1 MAQHTTQKMN
11 IAVIGCGKM
20 GGALIQNWVNADLLQ
35 SAQILDPN
43 DIDESLTSHPDLF
56 HVKLMESISF
66 DKIDAIILAVKP
78 QILENICHEL
88 RPYINA
94 HSLIISI
101 AAGKSLSFF
110 EQTLG
115 TDKAIIRAMPNTPA
129 SIGKGASVLCGNV
142 PVSNTHKQNALALF
156 NASGLALWLEDETHM
171 NAVTALSGSGP
182 AYLFYMV
189 EAMSKAGEVADLPS
203 NMAKDLARQTIIGAA
218 SLLESAPDMNA
229 SILRQNVT
237 SPNGTTQAGLEVL
250 MNGDFQEIMTRT
262 VTAAKERGQALD
274 KGD

>member
-43 DIDESLTSHPDLF
+43 DI
-56 HVKLMESISF
+56 

-189 EAMSKAGEVADLPS
+189 EAMSKAGEVAV
-203 NMAKDLARQTIIGAA
+203 
-218 SLLESAPDMNA
+218 LESAPDMNA